1 MYIRT
6 RAYRRKQEAKHY
18 KRRLKIYLSK
28 LNYSDKKVICYYGTS
43 KKLYTVHSWR
53 DLKNLNLDT
62 VKRLRHHYF
71 NDSDKWGKHYTHKIR
86 RRLYKNIDIDVI
98 PQRIHWIRQWEA
110 TLHNI
115 MKCNSTHIK
124 RLRKLHRRKEVFK
137 HIYGQELINEYL
149 EAIKTGKEF
158 GLYMGNFS
166 LDDYIKIKIKYNL

>member
-1 MYIRT
+1 MI
-6 RAYRRKQEAKHY
+6 
-18 KRRLKIYLSK
+18 
-28 LNYSDKKVICYYGTS
+28 VINGGEY
-43 KKLYTVHSWR
+43 
-53 DLKNLNLDT
+53 
-62 VKRLRHHYF
+62 
-71 NDSDKWGKHYTHKIR
+71 YTHKIR

-98 PQRIHWIRQWEA
+98 PQRIHWIKPWET

-137 HIYGQELINEYL
+137 HIYVQELINEYL

-166 LDDYIKIKIKYNL
+166 LNDYIKIKNQI